1 MDKQNSDRFLTAFN
15 RIDKT
20 LKEIADVRDFLPFY
34 RLVNKAK
41 LKNPIVRKYEDE
53 LRSFADLRNA
63 IVHNSVSVEYVIAEP
78 HIETVEMIEEIENKL
93 TSPTLVGEM
102 FHKRV
107 KTFQT
112 HDSLRHALNII
123 RTRKY
128 TQFPVY
134 RDREFQGL
142 VTTTGITYWLAKSLQ
157 NKQMPKYMPT
167 LQNVLQ
173 YEKGQV
179 NYKFISRNLSVYET
193 IEIFKE
199 GVERGKRYEALLIT
213 EHGNPHERLLGIV
226 TPHDVM
232 KFE

>member
-1 MDKQNSDRFLTAFN
+1 MDRQNSDRFLAAFN
-15 RIDKT
+15 RIDRK
-20 LKEIADVRDFLPFY
+20 LKELADVHEFMPFY
-34 RLVNKAK
+34 RLMNKAK

-78 HIETVEMIEEIENKL
+78 HIETVEMIESIDAKL
-93 TSPTLVGEM
+93 STPALVGEV

-112 HDSLRHALNII
+112 SDSLRHALNII

-134 RDREFQGL
+134 RGKEFKGL
-142 VTTTGITYWLAKSLQ
+142 VTTTGITYWLAKSMV
-157 NKQMPKYMPT
+157 NKEMPKYMPT

-173 YEKGQV
+173 FEKDQV
-179 NYKFISRNLSVYET
+179 NYKFVSRYLSIYEV
-193 IEIFKE
+193 IEIFKT
-199 GVERGKRYEALLIT
+199 GVEKGRRYEALLVT
-213 EHGNPHERLLGIV
+213 ESGKPQEKLVGII

-232 KFE
+232 KFD